1 MMDAVYL
8 ESKEIILLENFNTDL
23 LKPNESWLQ
32 TLEKYHLYQLISTP
46 SMVTTISKTLI
57 DHI

>member
-1 MMDAVYL
+1 MDAVCL
-8 ESKEIILLENFNTDL
+8 ESKEIILLGDFNIDL

-46 SMVTTISKTLI
+46 SRVTAISKTLI
-57 DHI
+57 DYI